1 MRAAWPKLEHVFSVR
16 RSDEEVCG
24 EGSPSL
30 VKLLSN
36 ATVRQLR
43 SATSQ
48 YLAWDLMVSKPCS
61 AYFDQQRRLIC
72 QPCWATD
79 GIGCSLFASG
89 IAACIGENVHPSLA
103 LLDRHIR
110 SLEADLE
117 DQYLSAKTS
126 RARRRAALGGLATL
140 LLWLGW
146 LRPLETF
153 TLCWKDFKVIEP
165 VDGPTVD
172 LPQGCGVVGLR
183 LGPETKSSHTKSVDL
198 SIAYQ
203 TLSGY
208 CCGKWF
214 HRARRSCG
222 IGAGYQGCAATVFMH
237 PLGAPW
243 TSYFY
248 RHKFLYPSLKRQR
261 AAGDPMLAAF
271 DGTPGNT
278 LEAKFWSLHCFRRG
292 ARSQVSRGG

>member
-1 MRAAWPKLEHVFSVR
+1 MEFYSLCTTTLRDTDKLQ
-16 RSDEEVCG
+16 
-24 EGSPSL
+24 
-30 VKLLSN
+30 LLSN
-36 ATVRQLR
+36 ATICQLR

-48 YLAWDLMVSKPCS
+48 YLAWDLMFSKPCS
-61 AYFDQQRRLIC
+61 AYFDQQSRLIC
-72 QPCWATD
+72 QPCRATD

-89 IAACIGENVHPSLA
+89 IAARIGENVHPSLA

-126 RARRRAALGGLATL
+126 RTRRRSALGGLVTL

-146 LRPLETF
+146 LRSLKSF
-153 TLCWKDFKVIEP
+153 TLCLKDFKVIEP
-165 VDGPTVD
+165 IDGPTAD
-172 LPQGCGVVGLR
+172 LPRGCGVVGLR
-183 LGPETKSSHTKSVDL
+183 LGPETKFSRTKLVDL

-214 HRARRSCG
+214 HSARRSCG
-222 IGAGYQGCAATVFMH
+222 IGAGYQGCAATVFTH

-243 TSYFY
+243 TLYFY
-248 RHKFLYPSLKRQR
+248 WHEFPSQAPARCGGSYVGR
-261 AAGDPMLAAF
+261 
-271 DGTPGNT
+271 
-278 LEAKFWSLHCFRRG
+278 FRWH
-292 ARSQVSRGG
+292 SWQHS